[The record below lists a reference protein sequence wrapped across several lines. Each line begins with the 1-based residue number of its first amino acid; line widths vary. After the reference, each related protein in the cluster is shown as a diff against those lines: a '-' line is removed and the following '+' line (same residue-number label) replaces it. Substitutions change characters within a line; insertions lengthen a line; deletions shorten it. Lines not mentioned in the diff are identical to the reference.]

1 MSTTLTLIGGPTA
14 LIDIDGF
21 RILTDPT
28 FDAPGEYPIPGGVLV
43 KEIGP
48 ALGIEELPHIDLV
61 TLSHAHHPDNL
72 DGSGEE
78 FARHHGRVVG
88 SPMAHEQLYNV
99 TGLESWESVTFMSSQ
114 GDEFIVTAVPARH
127 GPVGCE
133 EMTGIVTGFVIE
145 SAGKPT
151 IYISGDNAALELVR
165 EIREKFPRID
175 IAVLFTGAARVGL
188 FDNAPL
194 TLTAEMAAEASQIL
208 GSEVIFPVH
217 SEGWAH
223 FSEDRALLTSVF
235 AKVGLEQN
243 LKLAVPGEPL
253 TVA

>member
-28 FDAPGEYPIPGGVLV
+28 FDPPGEYPIPGGVLV
-43 KEIGP
+43 KETGP
-48 ALGIEELPHIDLV
+48 ALGLDQVLPVDLV

-72 DGSGEE
+72 DASGEA
-78 FARHHGRVVG
+78 FTRQHAHVVG
-88 SPMAHEQLYNV
+88 SPMAKEQLPGV
-99 TGLESWESVTFMSSQ
+99 TALNAWESTVVTSSQ
-114 GDEFIVTAVPARH
+114 GQEFHVTAVPARH

-133 EMTGIVTGFVIE
+133 EITGIVSGFVIE
-145 SAGKPT
+145 SEGQPT

-165 EIREKFPRID
+165 EVSQKFPRID

-194 TLTAEMAAEASQIL
+194 TLTADMAAEAAGIL
-208 GSEVIFPVH
+208 GNPLVFPVH
-217 SEGWAH
+217 SEGWKH
-223 FSEDRALLTSVF
+223 FSEEREQLGKAF
-235 AKVGLEQN
+235 ADAGLSE
-243 LKLAVPGEPL
+243 KLHVVMPGDSI
-253 TVA
+253 TI